1 MHSSGQLSLEYL
13 LLLAAV
19 LSIFALL
26 LPLLNNVYE
35 LSLFGLDSVNA
46 KSFAFAL
53 QEAIEEL
60 SFQAD
65 GAAIYIPA
73 KPLTQWELSCS
84 GKQLLLRVQGP
95 SQRQKSFE
103 VGFPNNLAFGSASIG
118 SETVFRLKKV
128 SGQILLEYD

>member
-1 MHSSGQLSLEYL
+1 MHRSGQLSLEYL

-46 KSFAFAL
+46 KRFVLSL
-53 QEAIEEL
+53 QEAIDEM

-73 KPLTQWELSCS
+73 RPLTQWELSCS

-95 SQRQKSFE
+95 GQRQKSFE
-103 VGFPNNLAFGSASIG
+103 VGFPNNLAFGSASIN